1 MVRQTIRSLFFGS
14 AFRIA
19 GTLVLAIA
27 VTIGGAFGAGVLGV
41 PTLESMDNEFGD
53 VDDERTEILTDLTIH
68 NPNPIGLGSA
78 DVDANYDVSMNGV
91 EMANGSG
98 EDITV
103 EPGTSTESLQT
114 EMRNER
120 IPDWWVTHIENGEQ
134 THVEIDA
141 TISSGLVGRSTEVTN
156 EQTVETDLLSAF
168 NSEETRPINADRAL
182 VEDPILYVNATRGE
196 WAGVDQ
202 QHTELRLEFDVYNPK
217 SYAIPAS
224 QLGYEITMNDVSVG
238 LGESD
243 REYVL
248 PPGEETTIVTTTRI
262 ENENLDDWW
271 VTHIEND
278 QVSDLRIEF
287 DATFE
292 LASGTTITIPLE
304 SMTYEET
311 METDIWGNDEAGETG
326 SNSSSAGDSN
336 STSNSSDGETN
347 ATDETES
354 DVEGAETD
362 DETDDGTEKDTDGGT
377 GEDADSTGDDGSGGS
392 DGSDDGDTNSTD
404 DEEDDDS
411 LLGS

>member
-1 MVRQTIRSLFFGS
+1 MVLQTLRSLFLGS

-19 GTLVLAIA
+19 GTLVLAVA
-27 VTIGGAFGAGVLGV
+27 VTIAGAFGAGVLGV
-41 PTLESMDNEFGD
+41 LTLESMDNEFGD

-78 DVDANYDVSMNGV
+78 DVDATYDVSMNGV

-98 EDITV
+98 QDITV
-103 EPGTSTESLQT
+103 EPGTSTESLRT

-120 IPDWWVTHIENGEQ
+120 IPDWWVTHIENGEE

-141 TISSGLVGRSTEVTN
+141 TVSSGLLDRSTEVTN
-156 EQTVETDLLSAF
+156 EQTVETDILSAF

-217 SYAIPAS
+217 SYAIPTS
-224 QLGYEITMNDVSVG
+224 QLGYEITMNGVTVG

-248 PPGEETTIVTTTRI
+248 QPGEETTIVTTTRI
-262 ENENLDDWW
+262 DNGNLDDWW
-271 VTHIEND
+271 VTHVEND
-278 QVSDLRIEF
+278 EVSDLRIEF

-292 LASGTTITIPLE
+292 LASGTTITVPLE
-304 SMTYEET
+304 ALTYEET
-311 METDIWGNDEAGETG
+311 VETDIWGNDEAGE
-326 SNSSSAGDSN
+326 
-336 STSNSSDGETN
+336 SNSSDGEAN

-362 DETDDGTEKDTDGGT
+362 DETDGGAQEDTDGGT
-377 GEDADSTGDDGSGGS
+377 DEDTDSTGDDGGG
-392 DGSDDGDTNSTD
+392 GNDDGDGSNDDDTSSTD
-404 DEEDDDS
+404 DGENDEEDDDS
-411 LLGS
+411 LLGL

>member
-1 MVRQTIRSLFFGS
+1 MVLQTLRSLFLGS
-14 AFRIA
+14 AIRIV
-19 GTLVLAIA
+19 GTLVLAVA

-41 PTLESMDNEFGD
+41 PALKSMDNEFGD

-78 DVDANYDVSMNGV
+78 DVDARYDVRMNGV

-103 EPGTSTESLQT
+103 QPGTSTESLRT
-114 EMRNER
+114 KMRNER

-168 NSEETRPINADRAL
+168 NSEETRPIEANRAF
-182 VEDPILYVNATRGE
+182 VEDPILYVNATRGQ

-217 SYAIPAS
+217 SYAIPTS
-224 QLGYEITMNDVSVG
+224 QLGYEITMNDVTVG

-311 METDIWGNDEAGETG
+311 METDIWGNDEA
-326 SNSSSAGDSN
+326 
-336 STSNSSDGETN
+336 
-347 ATDETES
+347 
-354 DVEGAETD
+354 
-362 DETDDGTEKDTDGGT
+362 
-377 GEDADSTGDDGSGGS
+377 S
-392 DGSDDGDTNSTD
+392 DGSDDGSEPDSSADAENETDSSAGEDDEAESGGGGDNESDDGTEDGADDETGDGSGDETD
-404 DEEDDDS
+404 DQDGTDSDDDS
-411 LLGS
+411 DDEGDDDGLLGI

>member
-1 MVRQTIRSLFFGS
+1 MVLQTLRSLFLGS
-14 AFRIA
+14 AVRIV
-19 GTLVLAIA
+19 GTLVLAVA

-41 PTLESMDNEFGD
+41 PALESMDNEFGD

-78 DVDANYDVSMNGV
+78 DVDAQYDVRMNGV

-103 EPGTSTESLQT
+103 EPGTSTESLRT

-168 NSEETRPINADRAL
+168 NSEETRPINANRAL
-182 VEDPILYVNATRGE
+182 VEDPILYVNATRGQ

-217 SYAIPAS
+217 SYAIPMS
-224 QLGYEITMNDVSVG
+224 QLGYEITMNDVTVG

-248 PPGEETTIVTTTRI
+248 QPGEETTIVTTTRI

-271 VTHIEND
+271 VTHIENE

-311 METDIWGNDEAGETG
+311 METDIWGNDEA
-326 SNSSSAGDSN
+326 
-336 STSNSSDGETN
+336 
-347 ATDETES
+347 
-354 DVEGAETD
+354 
-362 DETDDGTEKDTDGGT
+362 
-377 GEDADSTGDDGSGGS
+377 S
-392 DGSDDGDTNSTD
+392 DGSDDGSEPDSSADAENETDSSAGEDDEAESGDGGGDESDDGTEDGADDETGDGTD
-404 DEEDDDS
+404 DETGETGNETDDQDGTDSDDGDDDG
-411 LLGS
+411 LLGI